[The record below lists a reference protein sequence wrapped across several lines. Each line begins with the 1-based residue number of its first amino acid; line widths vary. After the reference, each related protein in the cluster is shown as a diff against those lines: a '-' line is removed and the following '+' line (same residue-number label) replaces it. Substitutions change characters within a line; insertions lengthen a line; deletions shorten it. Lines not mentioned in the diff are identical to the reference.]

1 MDIDQKR
8 SFVQSDIWKADDA
21 LIEAL
26 DQELF
31 TDSVLKP
38 KLTSRAGRA
47 EEDIKHG
54 RLMDIHAFK
63 EALTRNR

>member
-1 MDIDQKR
+1 MDINQKR
-8 SFVQSDIWKADDA
+8 AFVQSAILKADDV

-26 DQELF
+26 YQELL

-47 EEDIKHG
+47 EDDIKHG

-63 EALTRNR
+63 EAIPKHT